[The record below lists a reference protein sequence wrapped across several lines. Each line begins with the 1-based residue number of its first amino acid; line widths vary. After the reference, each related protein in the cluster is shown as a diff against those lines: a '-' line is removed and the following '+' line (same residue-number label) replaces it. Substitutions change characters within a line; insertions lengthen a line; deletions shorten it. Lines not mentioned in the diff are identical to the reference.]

1 MPYINYYKKLT
12 VTYKSK
18 TITEVMTEEISQEKV
33 QKMNELIKNTVID
46 MEQKE
51 EKDHDFSFFEELNQK
66 QESVMAK
73 HLKRRIKPYTSS

>member
-1 MPYINYYKKLT
+1 
-12 VTYKSK
+12 
-18 TITEVMTEEISQEKV
+18 MTEEISQEKV

-51 EKDHDFSFFEELNQK
+51 EKDHDFSFFEELNQI